1 MTGRA
6 IILQGDAAHLP
17 LPDESV
23 LVASV
28 LGRTGIGIDRSAD
41 YCRLA
46 QWRCHDPAERARALQ
61 VPKPPP
67 IPDGQEALFSLTE
80 LA

>member
-1 MTGRA
+1 M
-6 IILQGDAAHLP
+6 
-17 LPDESV
+17 

-28 LGRTGIGIDRSAD
+28 FGRTGIGVDRSAD

-46 QWRCHDPAERARALQ
+46 QWRCGDPGERARAMD

-67 IPDGQEALFSLTE
+67 VADGQEALFGVEETG
-80 LA
+80 